1 VGEMRLS
8 GDRISV
14 ETPEARREREQ
25 MLERLAQQSARWWIA
40 ARDGWR
46 RMHEGGTSFAD
57 ASRAY
62 LERFPY
68 LLSVPLQ
75 QTVEH
80 EGGRLA
86 EGYALLLAHIEKQE
100 DGFVR
105 EALTRLN
112 PQFTSRQKDQSFPL
126 GQELYLHVVAEGRL
140 YKTYPDF
147 VKEVVVN
154 GLPTPGPWV
163 QGRLVESNAQTEVVT
178 RPPTLGSRQETT
190 QALTAWKDRVGPHLF
205 TATTGPLTTRFFAL
219 ELADAALDDPPD
231 VEIKLREN
239 DAPTDHAWLIPLPAP
254 GKSEPLV
261 ARKHRTGGTLL
272 EGLGREF
279 GGLWIA
285 VFNADPDS
293 ERNFELSIALR
304 RKPPTVG
311 RPSARPAA
319 GAPAPP
325 SSFGRTR

>member
-1 VGEMRLS
+1 MR
-8 GDRISV
+8 
-14 ETPEARREREQ
+14 
-25 MLERLAQQSARWWIA
+25 
-40 ARDGWR
+40 
-46 RMHEGGTSFAD
+46 EGGASFAA

-75 QTVEH
+75 ESVEH

-112 PQFTSRQKDQSFPL
+112 PQFTTRPKDQSFPL
-126 GQELYLHVVAEGRL
+126 GQELYLYIVAEGRL

-154 GLPTPGPWV
+154 ALPTPGPWV
-163 QGRLVESNAQTEVVT
+163 QGRLVDSNAQTEIVT

-190 QALTAWKDRVGPHLF
+190 QALTSWKDRVGPHLF
-205 TATTGPLTTRFFAL
+205 TTTAGPLTTRFFVV
-219 ELADAALDDPPD
+219 ELAESPLDDPRD
-231 VEIKLREN
+231 VDIKLKEN
-239 DAPTDHAWLIPLPAP
+239 DAPTDHAWPIPLPAP

-261 ARKHRTGGTLL
+261 PRKHRTGGTTL

-279 GGLWIA
+279 GGLWIG

-293 ERNFELSIALR
+293 ERTFELSIALR

-311 RPSARPAA
+311 RPTRPAA
-319 GAPAPP
+319 AA
-325 SSFGRTR
+325 SALTSFGRPR